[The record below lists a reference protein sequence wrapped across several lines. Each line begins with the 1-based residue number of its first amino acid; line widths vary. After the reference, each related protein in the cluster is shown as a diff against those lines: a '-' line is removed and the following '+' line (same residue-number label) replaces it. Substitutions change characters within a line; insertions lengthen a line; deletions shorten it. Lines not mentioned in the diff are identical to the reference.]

1 MRTTP
6 DICLVISALCPE
18 IERRLQNAGWN
29 GSIGKDSDRIK
40 PTTYETT
47 RVSSD
52 HVVHHVV
59 ANLDDLRLNFTWD
72 EHLLSTGSVSSEISS
87 FSFTKA

>member
-1 MRTTP
+1 MRTAP
-6 DICLVISALCPE
+6 DICLLISALSPE

-29 GSIGKDSDRIK
+29 GSIGKDGDRIR

-47 RVSSD
+47 EVSSD
-52 HVVHHVV
+52 HLVHHVE
-59 ANLDDLRLNFTWD
+59 ADLDDLRLKFTWD
-72 EHLLSTGSVSSEISS
+72 EHLLRTGSVSSELSS